1 MRRALLLAVLTL
13 TACVGDA
20 PAPADTDT
28 AAGFEVVGPY
38 VAGTAAFTATDA
50 ARERTLN
57 AQVWYPATES
67 ARADADAGFR
77 VEQFGFGDEVETLT
91 GLLAAA
97 RDPGTRRT
105 AHAAVDA
112 PLADGGPWPV
122 VMFSHC
128 MNCTRFSTFQIAERL
143 ASHGYAVIAPDH
155 AGGTLYDEVAGDSA
169 PLGADFLNVRAAD
182 ISFLLDEA
190 LDAGTTAL
198 PEALRGQLDGTR
210 VGVFGHSFGGITTGR
225 VLMLDDR
232 PKSGLSFG
240 APMENPL
247 TPGVTLADLHV
258 PIAFVVATED
268 NSITEVGNITIRNN
282 YASANPP
289 VTKLEVT
296 DAGHWSFTTI
306 CGLTPS
312 FDPGCDPDATRQTDG
327 APFTYADID
336 AVRELSASWATAW
349 FAATLDDDADA
360 RAWLLAPHDGATVE
374 TREP

>member
-20 PAPADTDT
+20 PADTDA

-57 AQVWYPATES
+57 TQVWYPAAES
-67 ARADADAGFR
+67 ARADADAGFP
-77 VEQFGFGDEVETLT
+77 VEQFGFGDEVATLT
-91 GLLAAA
+91 GLLATA
-97 RDPGTRRT
+97 RDPGTLRT
-105 AHAAVDA
+105 AHAALDA

-155 AGGTLYDEVAGDSA
+155 AGGTLYDELAGDSA
-169 PLGADFLNVRAAD
+169 TLGADFLNVRAAD

-190 LDAGTTAL
+190 LDAGTAAL
-198 PEALRGQLDGTR
+198 PKALRGQFDETR

-225 VLMLDDR
+225 VLMFDDR

-258 PIAFVVATED
+258 PIALVVATED

-312 FDPGCDPDATRQTDG
+312 FDPGCAPDATRQTDG
-327 APFTYADID
+327 APFTYVDID
-336 AVRELSASWATAW
+336 AVRDLSAAWATAW
-349 FAATLDDDADA
+349 FAATLNDDANA
-360 RAWLLAPHDGATVE
+360 RAWLLAPRDGATAE
-374 TREP
+374 TREE